1 MKFTYIIM
9 LLVAFSIFSFNSA
22 TAEEFGYGR
31 TEELPIN
38 YSLIPTVNNSDYLR
52 GLTPQQVADLFTEID
67 SLSLHLSQDNWF
79 NDSNN
84 WNYWDG
90 DSLEFN
96 ESKLATIYYNATQ
109 SQAVSGTID
118 GGTLSD
124 THHPDGNYDG
134 VTFNF
139 SEQAMAPA
147 LDLRMNFTNIESFNS
162 GVMRYK
168 TSSLSGDFPVIQLW
182 DYDSSTWEDYP
193 AVAESENFATI
204 EQPVFDDTDH
214 IGTGANLGVVQMRLY
229 KSSNGN
235 TNNHYYIDWVAISKG
250 YGTPSGEE
258 VDPLFEAWLNN
269 PVFDDN
275 VNGSLVNSTWDL
287 IEGSEINASSKLLT
301 SEIESRTNP
310 LVFDLGEDPIIH
322 SDITVSFSKNPSMA
336 TAILSTN
343 ALAGFEFDSNANF
356 NNPIYASSTIT
367 SQNDIRIDSDTYG
380 LELGEDGEVIFKFDG
395 TDTYFQ
401 NQVGTGG
408 FRFGGRIEVS
418 EASTGLPTNQQA
430 IQTDGEVSSDQ
441 DYRSM
446 QIGTDITSNITGD
459 HTVQAGWFNV
469 RADPDS
475 DGVTEISAIE
485 IVKAFISG
493 KWTTNADVDKWV
505 SYGTYNNLGSAFA
518 GDINNMIGFE
528 FNSINTADITG
539 DINGYGVYVGNISA
553 TNPYA
558 IYTNDGV
565 VRFGDR
571 IDATGD
577 ANAVFRGEVDQ
588 YGRGVIRTTKDM
600 LYTAE
605 SGLIDFK
612 ADYGDVRVRPGYYL
626 AGEQKF
632 YVANPSTGDA
642 VFSVDTGGNAEI
654 TGTLTLKQTGDTDG
668 LIIYGFDDMSAET
681 LNFYVND
688 VGAATLNGS
697 EYFSLRINNSLK
709 QLIAST
715 GITNYVD
722 LIPRYDTVKYK
733 YGENGG
739 DGYFNFD
746 STDLVWTA
754 SNAHK
759 FKLSGYTELNLDSAD
774 LSTTGNINTA
784 EIYNSL
790 GDLKI
795 MPDIQGDV
803 LLFGDTDV
811 ADGSTDGNSLY
822 IYRKAA
828 EGDDSFRMYI
838 NQYRAAVFDS
848 TADTVFKA
856 SYGKKLEFI
865 NEGSGAMTF
874 KRTGGGD
881 VHFFNLSG
889 NGANALIKQYG
900 WITGAGTRK
909 YISWQVDDTTD
920 KFILDREDTNILG
933 FNINMPT
940 DIGDATNY
948 TEIKADGEINLHGTA
963 RVNKEFS
970 LLLTD
975 FNPGA
980 SGPTKALHDIFP
992 TYEFTIDDDMHTSF
1006 EMPDDWA
1013 TGTDI
1018 TVEIYWAID
1027 EAYADNSGEVRWSA
1041 DWRAV
1046 AVGELIS
1053 GGSSGTLDFGDVNI
1067 PATANTIVKT
1077 ESTISGASLAA
1088 DDLVAFNGARVD
1100 LVDGNNP
1107 TAEPY
1112 IIAVRLEYIADK
1124 LGEAL

>member
-1 MKFTYIIM
+1 MSLENKKPGADLINIEHNDDAGAKNVLAYGQTSGGAYVPLKVDANGIIQ
-9 LLVAFSIFSFNSA
+9 LDLVNPLQFQGEINTSSDFPTSAAVKNGWFYTIGTNVTDNDVTKTNTGQSFEQYDEIAWNG
-22 TAEEFGYGR
+22 TNWTLVG
-31 TEELPIN
+31 IN
-38 YSLIPTVNNSDYLR
+38 GDDNYLKLDGSNANSDINIGSY
-52 GLTPQQVADLFTEID
+52 
-67 SLSLHLSQDNWF
+67 
-79 NDSNN
+79 
-84 WNYWDG
+84 
-90 DSLEFN
+90 
-96 ESKLATIYYNATQ
+96 
-109 SQAVSGTID
+109 
-118 GGTLSD
+118 
-124 THHPDGNYDG
+124 
-134 VTFNF
+134 
-139 SEQAMAPA
+139 
-147 LDLRMNFTNIESFNS
+147 NFTTS
-162 GVMRYK
+162 GNVT
-168 TSSLSGDFPVIQLW
+168 TSKI
-182 DYDSSTWEDYP
+182 
-193 AVAESENFATI
+193 I
-204 EQPVFDDTDH
+204 
-214 IGTGANLGVVQMRLY
+214 
-229 KSSNGN
+229 
-235 TNNHYYIDWVAISKG
+235 
-250 YGTPSGEE
+250 
-258 VDPLFEAWLNN
+258 
-269 PVFDDN
+269 
-275 VNGSLVNSTWDL
+275 
-287 IEGSEINASSKLLT
+287 T
-301 SEIESRTNP
+301 SEMESRTNP
-310 LVFDLGEDPIIH
+310 LVFDLGQDPLLPTDIIYT
-322 SDITVSFSKNPSMA
+322 ISKNPPLGGGVLHSLNSASWQHYFQA
-336 TAILSTN
+336 TVNFQN
-343 ALAGFEFDSNANF
+343 AVN
-356 NNPIYASSTIT
+356 IT
-367 SQNDIRIDSDTYG
+367 GAVTTQNDIRIDSDTYG
-380 LELGEDGEVIFKFDG
+380 LELGEDGEVLIKYNGFG
-395 TDTYFQ
+395 TQFI
-401 NQVGTGG
+401 NQVGDGD
-408 FRFGGRIEVS
+408 FEFGGTILVS
-418 EASTGLPTNQQA
+418 EASTGLQTNQQA

-446 QIGTDITSNITGD
+446 QIGTDIVSNITGD

-493 KWTTNADVDKWV
+493 RWTTNADVDKWV

-539 DINGYGVYVGNISA
+539 DINNIYGVKIDNQTALTNGYGVYVGNISA

-577 ANAVFRGEVDQ
+577 ANAVFRGYQGADSKGFFIYGYDDRNTDYFTAEVDQ